1 MTALRAV
8 VVGPSLLSGWTV
20 PPERG
25 TSEAEG
31 VSGLESSFTL
41 RRLACGEV
49 GHSGRLAIRRGWP
62 FGEVGL
68 AGRLAIRGGDPL
80 PPLGYSPFQVGES
93 VRGAGWRACWP
104 CGEAGHSGRRPP
116 PPFGVLPLSGGRVH
130 AECRG
135 WRAILPCGASGL
147 AGRRP
152 PPTTWVVSLFFPPR
166 APPGERGTPPFRWES
181 PCGVRVGA
189 VVVGP
194 SLPFGHLPLYGESH
208 AGCGGVWVVLMFLFL

>member
-93 VRGAGWRACWP
+93 MRSVGAG
-104 CGEAGHSGRRPP
+104 ELFYLAGRVALRGGDPLPLRGLFHYSFPLALPQGR
-116 PPFGVLPLSGGRVH
+116 GVLPLSGGRV
-130 AECRG
+130 R
-135 WRAILPCGASGL
+135 
-147 AGRRP
+147 
-152 PPTTWVVSLFFPPR
+152 
-166 APPGERGTPPFRWES
+166 
-181 PCGVRVGA
+181 
-189 VVVGP
+189 
-194 SLPFGHLPLYGESH
+194 
-208 AGCGGVWVVLMFLFL
+208 AGCGLALLLLDPLCPSGISPFMGRAMRGVGGCGLF